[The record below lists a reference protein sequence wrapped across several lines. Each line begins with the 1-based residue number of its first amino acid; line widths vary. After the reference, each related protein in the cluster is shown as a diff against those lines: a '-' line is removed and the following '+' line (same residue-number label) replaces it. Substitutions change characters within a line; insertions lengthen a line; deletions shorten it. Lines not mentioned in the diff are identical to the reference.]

1 MSRVCKLTGKRPL
14 RGNRVSK
21 SNIKTNRFQYPNLQK
36 KKIFIPE
43 LNKSVTIKLSVKAMK
58 IVDKLGLLPYLKKQG
73 LTLADISWVYNM
85 KKEIHPDDY
94 RLVVFQDISCDYTFI
109 TRSTVKT
116 SDTIKWEDGKEYP
129 LYKLE
134 ISDRSHPYFTGK
146 PNLVDSAGRIEKF
159 NRKYNIQADVAVE
172 STDEKVESAE
182 EAPASEEAPDKEKKD

>member
-1 MSRVCKLTGKRPL
+1 
-14 RGNRVSK
+14 
-21 SNIKTNRFQYPNLQK
+21 
-36 KKIFIPE
+36 
-43 LNKSVTIKLSVKAMK
+43 
-58 IVDKLGLLPYLKKQG
+58 
-73 LTLADISWVYNM
+73 M

-146 PNLVDSAGRIEKF
+146 QNLVDSAGRIEKF
-159 NRKYNIQADVAVE
+159 NRKYKISTEQATEPADKTQVSGEAPA
-172 STDEKVESAE
+172 DKKVESAE
-182 EAPASEEAPDKEKKD
+182 EAQVLGEAPDKEKKD

>member
-1 MSRVCKLTGKRPL
+1 
-14 RGNRVSK
+14 
-21 SNIKTNRFQYPNLQK
+21 
-36 KKIFIPE
+36 
-43 LNKSVTIKLSVKAMK
+43 
-58 IVDKLGLLPYLKKQG
+58 
-73 LTLADISWVYNM
+73 M

-146 PNLVDSAGRIEKF
+146 QNLVDSAGRIEKF
-159 NRKYNIQADVAVE
+159 NRKYKISAEPVEEAQVSGEAPAVE
-172 STDEKVESAE
+172 KEETAE
-182 EAPASEEAPDKEKKD
+182 EARASEEAPTEKEKKD

>member
-1 MSRVCKLTGKRPL
+1 
-14 RGNRVSK
+14 
-21 SNIKTNRFQYPNLQK
+21 
-36 KKIFIPE
+36 
-43 LNKSVTIKLSVKAMK
+43 
-58 IVDKLGLLPYLKKQG
+58 
-73 LTLADISWVYNM
+73 M

-146 PNLVDSAGRIEKF
+146 QNLVDSAGRIEKF
-159 NRKYNIQADVAVE
+159 NRKYKISVEPEKEVQATVGDPV
-172 STDEKVESAE
+172 DEKVEPVEETQALK
-182 EAPASEEAPDKEKKD
+182 EAPNKEKKD

>member
-1 MSRVCKLTGKRPL
+1 
-14 RGNRVSK
+14 
-21 SNIKTNRFQYPNLQK
+21 
-36 KKIFIPE
+36 
-43 LNKSVTIKLSVKAMK
+43 
-58 IVDKLGLLPYLKKQG
+58 
-73 LTLADISWVYNM
+73 M

-146 PNLVDSAGRIEKF
+146 QNLVDSAGRIEKF
-159 NRKYNIQADVAVE
+159 NRKYKI
-172 STDEKVESAE
+172 STDEVIETAE
-182 EAPASEEAPDKEKKD
+182 ETPASEEVPTDEVIETAEAASESEKVPAKEKKN